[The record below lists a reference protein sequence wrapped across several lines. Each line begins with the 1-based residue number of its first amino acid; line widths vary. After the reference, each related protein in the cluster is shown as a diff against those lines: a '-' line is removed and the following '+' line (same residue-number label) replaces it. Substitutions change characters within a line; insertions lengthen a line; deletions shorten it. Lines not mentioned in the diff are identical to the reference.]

1 MGILRT
7 MLALAIVVY
16 HSFTV
21 FGLRM
26 TGGQVAVQSFYII
39 SGFYM
44 ALILNEKYFGDGS
57 YWRFIKARLF
67 RIYPLYWLVL
77 ILAFCMSFIGYY
89 GFGKA
94 FYFYKYFSTSNVLS
108 PLAYTCFIFENIFV
122 VGQDV
127 MLFLKIDVLG
137 AFQFSKIPLLEPT
150 IGFHYML
157 VPQAWSISIE
167 LCFYFL
173 APFLVRRHWKWQSAL
188 VILLFGIRMY
198 VIYQNSLYYDPW
210 THRFF
215 PFELPYFLLGSL
227 SYTIYTYFKAKAIDS
242 RIGFS
247 LLFVMIACI
256 IAYNEIF
263 YGNFLKTYIF
273 YAYVFISLPFIFIS
287 FKNIK
292 WDRWI
297 GELSFSIYISHH
309 LIVKALHD
317 LFFKNP
323 SYIKYYGYT
332 IILLSLLLAVILN
345 QWFQA
350 PIERWRQKY
359 ITKSVKKT
367 LVK

>member
-7 MLALAIVVY
+7 MLALAIVIY

-21 FGLRM
+21 SGLRM

-44 ALILNEKYFGDGS
+44 ALILNEKYFGGGA
-57 YWRFIKARLF
+57 YCRFIKARLF
-67 RIYPLYWLVL
+67 RIYPLYWFVL
-77 ILAFCMSFIGYY
+77 ILAFCMSLIGYN

-108 PLAYTCFIFENIFV
+108 PLAYAYFIFENILIL
-122 VGQDV
+122 GQDII
-127 MLFLKIDVLG
+127 LFIKIDLLG
-137 AFQFSKIPLLEPT
+137 AFHFCRIPLLEPT

-167 LCFYFL
+167 LWFYAL
-173 APFLVRRHWKWQSAL
+173 APFLVCRNWKWQMAF

-227 SYTIYTYFKAKAIDS
+227 SYAIYNNFKGKVIDS
-242 RIGFS
+242 RIGIS
-247 LLFVMIACI
+247 LLIVMIILVI
-256 IAYNEIF
+256 IYNEIF
-263 YGNFLKTYIF
+263 TDNFLKNYIF
-273 YAYVFISLPFIFIS
+273 YTLVFLSLPFIFMS
-287 FKNIK
+287 FKNSK

-309 LIVKALHD
+309 LIVTALHD

-323 SYIKYYGYT
+323 AYIKYYGYT
-332 IILLSLLLAVILN
+332 TILLSLLLAMILN
-345 QWFQA
+345 QWFLT
-350 PIERWRQKY
+350 PVERWRQKY
-359 ITKSVKKT
+359 IVQSVKKI
-367 LVK
+367 

>member
-7 MLALAIVVY
+7 MLALAVVIY

-44 ALILNEKYFGDGS
+44 ALILNEKYFGDGA

-67 RIYPLYWLVL
+67 RIYPLYWFVL
-77 ILAFCMSFIGYY
+77 ILAFCLSVISYY

-94 FYFYKYFSTSNVLS
+94 FYFYKYFSTSQVLS
-108 PLAYTCFIFENIFV
+108 PLAYTYFIFENIFII
-122 VGQDV
+122 GQDV
-127 MLFLKIDVLG
+127 LLFLKIDITG
-137 AFQFSKIPLLEPT
+137 TFQFCRIPLLEPT

-173 APFLVRRHWKWQSAL
+173 APFLVRHNWKVQTVLL
-188 VILLFGIRMY
+188 VLLFSIRMY
-198 VIYQNSLYYDPW
+198 ITYQNSLYYDPW

-215 PFELPYFLLGSL
+215 PFELAYFMLGSL
-227 SYTIYTYFKAKAIDS
+227 SYTMYNHFKEKALDN
-242 RIGFS
+242 RIGII
-247 LLFVMIACI
+247 LLILLIVSITT
-256 IAYNEIF
+256 YNEISYDYF
-263 YGNFLKTYIF
+263 FKTYVF
-273 YAYVFISLPFIFIS
+273 YALVFISLPFIFIS
-287 FKNIK
+287 FKEIK

-309 LIVKALHD
+309 LIVTVLHD
-317 LFFKNP
+317 MFFKNP
-323 SYIKYYGYT
+323 AYIKYYGYT
-332 IILLSLLLAVILN
+332 TILLSLLLAMILN
-345 QWFQA
+345 QWFLT
-350 PIERWRQKY
+350 PVERWRQKH
-359 ITKSVKKT
+359 ILQSVKR
-367 LVK
+367 V